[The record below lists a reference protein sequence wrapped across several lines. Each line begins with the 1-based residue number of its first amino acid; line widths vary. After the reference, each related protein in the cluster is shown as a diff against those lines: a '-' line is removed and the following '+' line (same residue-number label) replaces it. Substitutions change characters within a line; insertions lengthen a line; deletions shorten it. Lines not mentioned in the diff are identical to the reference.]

1 MVITTKYLAPTNTMG
16 ARVQA
21 KSDQGEKVTAP
32 WEHGIS
38 AYQNHAQAI
47 RKLLAQ
53 MNFRDD
59 ATVSHY
65 EKGLIAIIG
74 GFKL

>member
-1 MVITTKYLAPTNTMG
+1 MG